1 MKRATILAA
10 AVILVSQAAYAQ
22 QQQPQVPFAPYTVTE
37 EQQKNLFN
45 YLGDLPAKYANPL
58 YQTFGQWEQQAQLA
72 EARKVADEAKRA
84 AEAKKPKE
92 PVKLPQPKHEP
103 QN

>member
-72 EARKVADEAKRA
+72 EMKKADDARKAA
-84 AEAKKPKE
+84 AEAKKPKD
-92 PVKLPQPKHEP
+92 PVKLPQHHPEP
-103 QN
+103 QK

>member
-10 AVILVSQAAYAQ
+10 LIIIGSTAAHA
-22 QQQPQVPFAPYTVTE
+22 QQPQAPFAPYTVTE
-37 EQQKNLFN
+37 DQQKNLFN

-72 EARKVADEAKRA
+72 EMKKADDARKA
-84 AEAKKPKE
+84 ATEAKKPKE
-92 PVKLPQPKHEP
+92 LPKLPQHHPEP
-103 QN
+103 QK